1 MASDLDRRFVAR
13 LRLAGL
19 LVLIGLAIQIA
30 TMFKAHPATFLA
42 FLIAGTGLVVAGAVA
57 FVWAWFRQNPG
68 ASRIPDTDP

>member
-1 MASDLDRRFVAR
+1 MAR

-30 TMFKAHPATFLA
+30 TMLEAHPFAFLA

-57 FVWAWFRQNPG
+57 FVWAWFRQNP
-68 ASRIPDTDP
+68 RT